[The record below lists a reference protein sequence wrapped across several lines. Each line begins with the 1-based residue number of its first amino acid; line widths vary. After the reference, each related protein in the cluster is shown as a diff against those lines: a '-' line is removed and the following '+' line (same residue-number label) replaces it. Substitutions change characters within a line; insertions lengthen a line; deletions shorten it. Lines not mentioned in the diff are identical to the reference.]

1 MAEGARMVKLY
12 GLGGAGLPAW
22 FFADPVDA
30 NRSTAQEMSG
40 PTGKKI
46 ESRQGAFGEL
56 LGGVIDFVI
65 DCAVQCGR
73 LPETVD
79 RSYSIEFPEVTQR
92 DLKEAA
98 HNAMQL
104 ATPAIVIA
112 VQEGWVRGETAAR
125 AWHKLLSPL
134 GVDID
139 DSKEEFEQAQQEAQD
154 RKAVEQNN
162 VNPQSNLR

>member
-1 MAEGARMVKLY
+1 MVKLY

-65 DCAVQCGR
+65 DCSCAVR
-73 LPETVD
+73 
-79 RSYSIEFPEVTQR
+79 
-92 DLKEAA
+92 
-98 HNAMQL
+98 
-104 ATPAIVIA
+104 PA
-112 VQEGWVRGETAAR
+112 
-125 AWHKLLSPL
+125 S
-134 GVDID
+134 
-139 DSKEEFEQAQQEAQD
+139 
-154 RKAVEQNN
+154 
-162 VNPQSNLR
+162 